1 MIRVRVAV
9 VIIRGD
15 KILLAK
21 HSKGGKEYWVL
32 PGGGVE
38 KGESLTEAAVREIK
52 EETNLNIRVKK
63 LVFIS
68 EAIPA
73 DKHRHVID
81 FFFTGEILSGEI
93 KTGEEEILKDIRFF
107 PVTAL
112 EEIRFYPCIGAEIKD
127 GFEKG
132 FSEPA
137 KYLGNKWK

>member
-1 MIRVRVAV
+1 MIRVRAA
-9 VIIRGD
+9 VIITKGG

-38 KGESLTEAAVREIK
+38 EGESLTEAAAREIK
-52 EETNLNIRVKK
+52 EETNLNVKVKK

-68 EAIPA
+68 EAIPS

-81 FFFTGEILSGEI
+81 FFFTGEILSGELKI
-93 KTGEEEILKDIRFF
+93 GEEEILKDIKFF
-107 PVTAL
+107 PITAL
-112 EEIRFYPCIGAEIKD
+112 EEIQFYPCICAEIKE

-137 KYLGNKWK
+137 KYLGNKWE

>member
-9 VIIRGD
+9 IITKGEE
-15 KILLAK
+15 ILLAK

-38 KGESLTEAAVREIK
+38 EGESITETAIREIK
-52 EETNLNIRVKK
+52 EETKLNVKIKK

-68 EAIPA
+68 EALPP

-81 FFFTGEILSGEI
+81 FSFTGEILSGEI
-93 KTGEEEILKDIRFF
+93 KTGEEEILKDVKFF

-112 EEIRFYPCIGAEIKD
+112 EEIQFYPCIGAELKE

-132 FSEPA
+132 FSEPVR
-137 KYLGNKWK
+137 YLGNKWK